1 MNPLDLAVLSAIIL
15 LFALG
20 IRALLTKTEEGDPAP
35 MGCGY
40 GLIAGGLLAY
50 QFSEQAGGFLNG
62 IRLGI
67 GFALILPGLK
77 AVLNPKGR
85 NLGWAV
91 ITFLF
96 AILVAAEPV
105 QHVYQHMNGFEEPIN
120 LEVQL
125 EQMLDTQ
132 ARISEKYAFLGTQE
146 AGLKAEI
153 RGLGANKAEVLAHPD
168 AQTKLAQLQEALQLK
183 QTAFTQLSEL
193 ELAIAELRIHL
204 EQLKLAGSN
213 SQIEGADPLFLGILN
228 KIKATTAE
236 AEGGAI
242 EQYMKQAE
250 LEQLYED
257 EF

>member
-1 MNPLDLAVLSAIIL
+1 MHTLDLAVLSAITL

-20 IRALLTKTEEGDPAP
+20 IRALLTKTEEGDPSP

-40 GLIAGGLLAY
+40 GMIAGGLLAY
-50 QFSEQAGGFLNG
+50 QFSEQAGGYFNG

-67 GFALILPGLK
+67 GFALILPGLR

-96 AILVAAEPV
+96 AILIAADPV
-105 QHVYQHMNGFEEPIN
+105 QHLYRNMSGTPEPIS
-120 LEVQL
+120 LEQQL
-125 EQMLDTQ
+125 ERMESSKDNLAGIYDL
-132 ARISEKYAFLGTQE
+132 LGSKE

-153 RGLGANKAEVLAHPD
+153 RGLGAGKAEVLAHPD
-168 AQTKLAQLQEALQLK
+168 AQDKLAQLQATLHLKRKVTKQLA
-183 QTAFTQLSEL
+183 TLDLGITD
-193 ELAIAELRIHL
+193 LRVEL
-204 EQLKLAGSN
+204 EQLKLAGASGN
-213 SQIEGADPLFLGILN
+213 FDHQDPRFRNILHEIE
-228 KIKATTAE
+228 ATTAE

-250 LEQLYED
+250 LEQLYE
-257 EF
+257 EQF